1 MPTRTA
7 TTHWEGDLATG
18 SGTVSLASSGVG
30 SYPVSFPKR
39 AADTA
44 DGTTSPEE
52 LVAAA
57 HSSCFSM
64 ALSHELAS
72 AGNAPTSLDV
82 TADVTLGQDDTG
94 FAVTTIVLTVTGVV
108 PGIDADAFT
117 AAAEGAKAGCPI
129 SKALAGVADISVVAT
144 LA

>member
-1 MPTRTA
+1 
-7 TTHWEGDLATG
+7 
-18 SGTVSLASSGVG
+18 
-30 SYPVSFPKR
+30 
-39 AADTA
+39 
-44 DGTTSPEE
+44 
-52 LVAAA
+52 
-57 HSSCFSM
+57 M
-64 ALSHELAS
+64 ALSHGLTT

-94 FAVTTIVLTVTGVV
+94 SAVTSIVLTVTGVV

-129 SKALAGVADISVVAT
+129 SQALAGVADISVVAT

>member
-1 MPTRTA
+1 MRTFRHSA
-7 TTHWEGDLATG
+7 RTT
-18 SGTVSLASSGVG
+18 
-30 SYPVSFPKR
+30 
-39 AADTA
+39 DTSA
-44 DGTTSPEE
+44 IHLNNSIINKIHPNDGTTSPEE
-52 LVAAA
+52 LIAAA

-64 ALSHELAS
+64 ALSHGLTT

-94 FAVTTIVLTVTGVV
+94 FAVTSIVLTVTGVV

-129 SKALAGVADISVVAT
+129 SQALAGVADISVVAT